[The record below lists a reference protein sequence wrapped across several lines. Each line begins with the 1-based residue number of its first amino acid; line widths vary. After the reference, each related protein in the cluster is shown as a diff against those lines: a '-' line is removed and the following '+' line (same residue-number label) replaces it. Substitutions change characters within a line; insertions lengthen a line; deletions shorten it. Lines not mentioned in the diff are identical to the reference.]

1 MAEPVDLLRIRPSL
15 CRVDLQVVEV
25 RSAPTRQEKAGWVPC
40 KLQVLQVVIV
50 ARQIEVHLVFAK
62 QGVPIAN

>member
-1 MAEPVDLLRIRPSL
+1 
-15 CRVDLQVVEV
+15 
-25 RSAPTRQEKAGWVPC
+25 VPC